1 MRRDRANIHEA
12 FTVLQ
17 NFITFKQEEMCE
29 QLKKKKKYSHD
40 AKHNNQAI
48 ATESK
53 SLEIKLLLT
62 FFIHFFLCVC

>member
-1 MRRDRANIHEA
+1 VRRDRANMHEA

-17 NFITFKQEEMCE
+17 NFITFTQEEMCE
-29 QLKKKKKYSHD
+29 QLKERKKNSHD

-53 SLEIKLLLT
+53 S
-62 FFIHFFLCVC
+62 

>member
-29 QLKKKKKYSHD
+29 QLKKKKKKNSHD

-53 SLEIKLLLT
+53 S
-62 FFIHFFLCVC
+62 